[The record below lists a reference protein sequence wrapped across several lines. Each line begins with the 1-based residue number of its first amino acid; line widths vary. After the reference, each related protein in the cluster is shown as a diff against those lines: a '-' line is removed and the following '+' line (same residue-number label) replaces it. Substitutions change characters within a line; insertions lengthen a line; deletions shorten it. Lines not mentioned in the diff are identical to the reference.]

1 MFMVTDDL
9 IISASSSYSTMN
21 TLNNLKVPF
30 DDVEKYDISL
40 GLKEGLSML
49 KASLKGCSTLTES
62 LQHLLKK

>member
-9 IISASSSYSTMN
+9 IVSTSSSYSTMN

-40 GLKEGLSML
+40 GLKEVSYNHALNFFL
-49 KASLKGCSTLTES
+49 N
-62 LQHLLKK
+62 